1 MFKRIV
7 LLAGLLFLGGI
18 GGHGEDF
25 DVQAHYQK
33 FEFRIP
39 MRDGKR
45 LFTTVYAPR
54 TTSAKYPILLTR
66 TPYSVEPYGP
76 DKYRKRLGPARK
88 FDEDGFIFVFQDVRG
103 RYMSEGAWIEM
114 TPAKDHTSKGQIDE
128 STDSYDTIEW
138 LLKNIPNNNGKV
150 GTVGIS
156 YPGFYTTAGLIDAHP
171 ALVASS
177 PQAPIAD
184 LYMGD
189 DAYHNGALFL
199 IANFSFYVDFPKQDN
214 PVFPSDDKP
223 FRYGT
228 KDGYKF
234 YLKMGSLM
242 NSEKYFDNTNPYWTD
257 VIRHTSYDD
266 FWKARDILPH
276 LRDIKPAI
284 LVVGGWFDAED
295 LAGTL
300 KTYRSIRSQSP
311 QTSDQLVMGPWVH
324 GGWQRGPGD
333 KLGDITFGSKTSEYF
348 QDKIALPFFQH
359 YLKGAANPK
368 IPAASMFE
376 TGKNVWKQ
384 FDSWPPSDSK
394 PERFYFRA
402 SGGLSAAAP
411 TEESGYDEYASDPS
425 HPTPFFEKPTLDMEQ
440 SYMDADQRFV
450 ERRPDVLTFRTA
462 PLLEDM
468 TIAGPVSPRLFVST
482 SGTDSDFVVK
492 LIDVY
497 PESSDGK
504 LSGYEQLVRGE
515 PFRGKFRHSF
525 ETPQPFEPN
534 RLEEIQFAMPDVYHC
549 FQKGHRVMIQI
560 QSSWF
565 PLVDRNPQTFMDIR
579 TAHGSDFKKATERLY
594 RSKTAASYIEVP
606 TEPEA
611 PLGPIK

>member
-1 MFKRIV
+1 MVLMFNRA
-7 LLAGLLFLGGI
+7 LWLAGLLILGAAGS
-18 GGHGEDF
+18 HGEDF
-25 DVQAHYQK
+25 DVRAHYQK
-33 FEFRIP
+33 FEFRVP

-45 LFTTVYAPR
+45 LFTAVYAPR
-54 TTSAKYPILLTR
+54 NTAARYPILLTR
-66 TPYSVEPYGP
+66 TPYGVEPYGP
-76 DKYRKRLGPARK
+76 DKYRKRLGPSRK

-114 TPAKDHTSKGQIDE
+114 TPAKEHSLKAQIDE
-128 STDSYDTIEW
+128 STDCYDTIEW

-199 IANFSFYVDFPKQDN
+199 IANFSFYLDFPKQDN

-223 FRYGT
+223 FHYGT

-234 YLKMGSLM
+234 YLKLGSLM
-242 NSEKYFDNTNPYWTD
+242 NSEKYFDGANPYWTD
-257 VIRHTSYDD
+257 VMRHTSYDE

-276 LRDIKPAI
+276 LRDIKPAV

-300 KTYRSIRSQSP
+300 KTYRAIRSQSP
-311 QTSDQLVMGPWVH
+311 QTSDKLVMGPWVH

-333 KLGDITFGSKTSEYF
+333 KLGEITFGSKTAEYF
-348 QDKIALPFFQH
+348 QDNIALPFFQH
-359 YLKGAANPK
+359 YVKGAADPK

-376 TGKNVWKQ
+376 TGKNVWKK

-394 PERFYFRA
+394 PQRLYFRA
-402 SGGLSAAAP
+402 SGALSETAP
-411 TEESGYDEYASDPS
+411 AEESGYDEYTSDPN

-450 ERRPDVLTFRTA
+450 ERRPDVLTFQTA
-462 PLLEDM
+462 PLSEDM
-468 TIAGPVSPRLFVST
+468 TMAGPVLPTLFVST

-515 PFRGKFRHSF
+515 PFRGKFRHGF

-534 RLEEIQFAMPDVYHC
+534 RVEQIQFAMPDVYHC
-549 FQKGHRVMIQI
+549 FGKGHRVMVQI

-565 PLVDRNPQTFMDIR
+565 PLVDRNPQIFIDIP

-594 RSKTAASYIEVP
+594 RSKAAASYIEVP
-606 TEPEA
+606 VEPS
-611 PLGPIK
+611 K